1 MSFEHVSPAG
11 LLSAVFPS
19 LTMGENYPILP
30 RITTLTAIG
39 IATAI
44 TGNILISLAL
54 NLQKLAHLRVEAEQL
69 ADYHKRPQ
77 NGRNGSSRHGAEPSL
92 DERQE
97 DEPEGNGAGS
107 GVRTGSQTPTAAS
120 ESQQL
125 LTFPVREDNA
135 SADGY
140 GTSPS
145 VKSKKP
151 ARRPFWHLISP
162 RKWRM
167 RGPKGGHIEE
177 ADCLPVEV
185 ITEEEA
191 SDTPTKPS
199 PNGTG
204 DSDRQDF
211 LDDAKENNETQ
222 YLKSK
227 LWWLGFALM
236 NLGEVGNFISYGFAP
251 ASIVAPLGTF
261 ALIANCFFAP
271 LMLGEQFRK
280 LDLFGVLVAI
290 IGAVTVVLATN
301 ASDVRFNPDQ
311 LIHAICQRGFITYSV
326 VYVIGALILSGLS
339 QGQYGR
345 KWVFVDV
352 GLCALFGGFTAL
364 STKALS
370 TLLTLEWI
378 EIFTE
383 WITYPVILIL
393 AGTGVG
399 QIRYLNRALMRFDS
413 KVVIPSQFVL
423 FNLSVIIGSAILYGD
438 FKSASFHQ
446 MVTFL
451 YGCGAT
457 FLGVFII
464 AFSSSKETNGESND
478 AATAQNN
485 EPQSSGYNDP
495 SSRLGSIS
503 RRRHA
508 ALIMPNGIEPTP
520 IVRPRRSSLG
530 MMGLSS
536 AQHLLLVHTP
546 PNNSSELVDLE
557 HGPLLTPDSLGR
569 RRGMNWFAD
578 RSTPSITTTQASSY
592 A

>member
-1 MSFEHVSPAG
+1 
-11 LLSAVFPS
+11 
-19 LTMGENYPILP
+19 
-30 RITTLTAIG
+30 
-39 IATAI
+39 
-44 TGNILISLAL
+44 
-54 NLQKLAHLRVEAEQL
+54 
-69 ADYHKRPQ
+69 
-77 NGRNGSSRHGAEPSL
+77 
-92 DERQE
+92 
-97 DEPEGNGAGS
+97 
-107 GVRTGSQTPTAAS
+107 
-120 ESQQL
+120 
-125 LTFPVREDNA
+125 
-135 SADGY
+135 
-140 GTSPS
+140 
-145 VKSKKP
+145 
-151 ARRPFWHLISP
+151 
-162 RKWRM
+162 
-167 RGPKGGHIEE
+167 
-177 ADCLPVEV
+177 
-185 ITEEEA
+185 
-191 SDTPTKPS
+191 
-199 PNGTG
+199 
-204 DSDRQDF
+204 
-211 LDDAKENNETQ
+211 
-222 YLKSK
+222 
-227 LWWLGFALM
+227 
-236 NLGEVGNFISYGFAP
+236 
-251 ASIVAPLGTF
+251 
-261 ALIANCFFAP
+261 
-271 LMLGEQFRK
+271 MLGEQFRK

-311 LIHAICQRGFITYSV
+311 LIHAICQRGFITYSA

-378 EIFTE
+378 DIFTE

-464 AFSSSKETNGESND
+464 AFSSSKETNGESSD
-478 AATAQNN
+478 AATPHNN
-485 EPQSSGYNDP
+485 EPQPSGYNDP